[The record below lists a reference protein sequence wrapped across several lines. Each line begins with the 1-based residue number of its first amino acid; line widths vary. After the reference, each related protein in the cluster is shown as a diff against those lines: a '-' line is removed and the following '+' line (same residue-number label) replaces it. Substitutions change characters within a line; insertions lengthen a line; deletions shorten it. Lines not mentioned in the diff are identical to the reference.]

1 MVRKKEITEDNTD
14 VKILQCLMKNARANS
29 SEIAEKVKLSTST
42 VIERI
47 KKLENSGVI
56 KGYAAIIVPEKLGKD
71 VTALISVAID
81 HPKFN
86 DGFVAAVKD
95 NRHIAECLYIA
106 GEFDYFLKVVT
117 DNTKTLESVLNEIKS
132 IPGVSKT
139 QTSIV
144 LSSPKN
150 EYSVPIKA
158 KKEK

>member
-1 MVRKKEITEDNTD
+1 MLRSSSP
-14 VKILQCLMKNARANS
+14 KNSA
-29 SEIAEKVKLSTST
+29 KTL
-42 VIERI
+42 
-47 KKLENSGVI
+47 
-56 KGYAAIIVPEKLGKD
+56 P
-71 VTALISVAID
+71 ALISVAID

>member
-1 MVRKKEITEDNTD
+1 MSKDPRKGVYDYFTEEELRDAYANMTIFSD
-14 VKILQCLMKNARANS
+14 AVANAFFSDIFTTQHIIRA
-29 SEIAEKVKLSTST
+29 
-42 VIERI
+42 VIEQDD
-47 KKLENSGVI
+47 L
-56 KGYAAIIVPEKLGKD
+56 
-71 VTALISVAID
+71 TALISVAID

>member
-1 MVRKKEITEDNTD
+1 
-14 VKILQCLMKNARANS
+14 MKNARANS

-106 GEFDYFLKVVT
+106 GEFVVT

>member
-1 MVRKKEITEDNTD
+1 MSYEKRSCEFVRNCREGQAVHVHRYRTH
-14 VKILQCLMKNARANS
+14 Q
-29 SEIAEKVKLSTST
+29 
-42 VIERI
+42 
-47 KKLENSGVI
+47 KLENSGVI

>member
-1 MVRKKEITEDNTD
+1 
-14 VKILQCLMKNARANS
+14 MKNARANS

-56 KGYAAIIVPEKLGKD
+56 KGYAAIIVPEKLGKY

-86 DGFVAAVKD
+86 DGFVAAVKHH
-95 NRHIAECLYIA
+95 RHIAECLYIA

>member
-1 MVRKKEITEDNTD
+1 
-14 VKILQCLMKNARANS
+14 MKNARANS

-56 KGYAAIIVPEKLGKD
+56 KGYTAIIVPEKLGKD

-150 EYSVPIKA
+150 EYNVPVKA